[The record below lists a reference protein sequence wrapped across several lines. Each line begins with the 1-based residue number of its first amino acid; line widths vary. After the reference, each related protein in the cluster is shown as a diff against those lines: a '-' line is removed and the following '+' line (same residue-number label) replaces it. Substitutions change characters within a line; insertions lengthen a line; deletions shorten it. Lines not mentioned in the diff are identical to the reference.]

1 MDRIYVIGHR
11 NPDCDSIAAALG
23 YAELKQMQGHGEVV
37 AARAGEPNP
46 ETRFALE
53 YFGVEAPMLVEDLR
67 PRVRDV
73 MNTDVVT
80 VSPDEVF
87 YEAARLIQRQGVKML
102 PVSDEEGRL
111 EGIVS
116 VSDLAERYVNGDGVS
131 RLASATTVGK
141 LVAALGGRLLAG
153 EPGREI
159 RGRIITAAMQSDT
172 MVRYISPGDV
182 VLVGDRPDAQ
192 EAALAAGAA
201 CLVVTGGLP
210 VAPGVMRLAE
220 ERGAAIVGVDL
231 DTFSAARRVEMAVPV
246 SALMRREA
254 VTLSPNDLLA
264 EARQVAAQT
273 RHRTYPVVDETG
285 RLVGVVSR
293 ADLAQERRRKVILVD
308 HNASAEA
315 VAGIEEAEVLEIID
329 HHRLADLQT
338 AGPIFFRLEPVGS
351 SSTIVTSMFL
361 EAGLRP
367 SRGRAGMLLSAILS
381 DTLLFKSPT
390 CTPKDRAMAE
400 VLWETASVDWQQY
413 GLALLRAGSNLD
425 DKTARQLIT
434 MDYKVFHL
442 EGRRLGVGQFNTMDL
457 EHTLKR
463 REELLEEMAVL
474 RAEADL
480 DAVLVMVTDPIQ
492 EASEVLYTVMDPR
505 LVEAAFGRL
514 EAVGSVRIPGMVS
527 RKKQMIP
534 LLTRALAAVA
544 GAA

>member
-1 MDRIYVIGHR
+1 MDYIYVIGHR

-23 YAELKQMQGHGEVV
+23 YAELKQMLGQENVI

-53 YFGVEAPMLVEDLR
+53 TFGVEPPLFLDDLR

-73 MNTDVVT
+73 MKTDVVT
-80 VSPDEVF
+80 VAPDAVF
-87 YEAARLIQRQGVKML
+87 YEAARLINRQGVKML
-102 PVSDEEGRL
+102 PVSDDESRL
-111 EGIVS
+111 AGIVS
-116 VSDLAERYVNGDGVS
+116 VSDLAEKYVNGDGVS
-131 RLASATTVGK
+131 RLASATAVAN
-141 LVAALGGRLLAG
+141 LVAALEGRLLVG
-153 EPGREI
+153 DPRRELQ
-159 RGRIITAAMQSDT
+159 GRIITAAMHRDT
-172 MVRYISPGDV
+172 MVKYIAAGDV

-192 EAALAAGAA
+192 AAALEAGAA
-201 CLVVTGGLP
+201 CLVVTGGFP
-210 VAPGVMRLAE
+210 VPPEVTRLAE
-220 ERGAAIVGVDL
+220 ERGAAVVSVDL

-246 SALMRREA
+246 GAVMRREA
-254 VTLSPNDLLA
+254 VTMSPNDLLA
-264 EARQVAAQT
+264 DARQVASQT
-273 RHRTYPVVDETG
+273 RHRAYPVVDESG
-285 RLVGVVSR
+285 RLVGEVSR
-293 ADLAQERRRKVILVD
+293 GDLAQERRRKVILVD
-308 HNASAEA
+308 HNARAEA
-315 VAGIEEAEVLEIID
+315 VAGIDEAEVLEIID

-367 SRGRAGMLLSAILS
+367 SRARAGMLLSAILS

-400 VLWETASVDWQQY
+400 VLWETAGVDWQQY

-457 EHTLKR
+457 QHTLKR
-463 REELLEEMAVL
+463 KDELLEEMAVL

-480 DAVLVMVTDPIQ
+480 DAVMVMVTDPIQ
-492 EASEVLYTVMDPR
+492 EASEVLYTVVDPR
-505 LVEAAFGRL
+505 VTEAAFGRM
-514 EAVGSVRIPGMVS
+514 EAVGSVYIPGMVS